1 LNTAA
6 TGGASA
12 SEAISRSDWV
22 YRGFWMDIPTRKDR
36 NLGYL
41 YPRIDPMIPYGT
53 KGFASETLDLH

>member
-1 LNTAA
+1 
-6 TGGASA
+6 
-12 SEAISRSDWV
+12 
-22 YRGFWMDIPTRKDR
+22 MDIPTRKDR